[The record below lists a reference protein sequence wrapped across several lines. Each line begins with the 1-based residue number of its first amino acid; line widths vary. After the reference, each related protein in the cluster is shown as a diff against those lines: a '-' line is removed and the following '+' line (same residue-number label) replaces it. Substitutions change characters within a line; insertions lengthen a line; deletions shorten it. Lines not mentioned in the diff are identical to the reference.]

1 MTLIDKADAHDD
13 DLIRR
18 GDALRVADEVF
29 DQCQNV
35 HGDDRGAFAAAEVG
49 ARIAA
54 LPAVTVGVKPLV
66 WHEANDGNY
75 RKGECFITRS
85 PISFAPIAAHKKH
98 DGWWLN
104 VDCKTYPT
112 LDAAKAA
119 AQADYE
125 ARILAALAPT
135 EEGHE

>member
-1 MTLIDKADAHDD
+1 MSDD

-18 GDALRVADEVF
+18 GDVLREIANEGLHILD
-29 DQCQNV
+29 
-35 HGDDRGAFAAAEVG
+35 AA
-49 ARIAA
+49 IAA
-54 LPAVTVGVKPLV
+54 LPARGVGVKPLV
-66 WHEANDGNY
+66 WREANDGNY
-75 RKGECFITRS
+75 RKGECFTTRS

-125 ARILAALAPT
+125 ARILAALEPALAPT
-135 EEGHE
+135 EASHDPQA